1 MQRSPPK
8 HRHDGTS
15 PLPLGMD
22 WSPPPKRWEGRNT
35 IWPHNHQTGWSYCVM
50 IPSWIVQADP
60 GVSNDT
66 FLKSVVFYR
75 IHVGIQSP
83 EGVSSSHGVLKRF
96 SDFLNLYASV
106 KKTFPKK
113 DIPAAPPKH
122 ALLRIN
128 SNRQLLEERRR
139 GLEEWMGRLLSDI
152 DVSRSALVAAF
163 LELEAAVRSSFQEW
177 NQSTSDVIAG
187 PSSSGMFADF
197 PRLDST
203 SQSVVSDLG
212 SDIAFDE
219 STDTGDSNI
228 IQSSKQSPIITHV
241 RKTSSESVGSDASS
255 LRGSE
260 AASVT
265 GFISNSILDGSH
277 DNDVSSF
284 MDTSCETL
292 NDAQVILPMDQK
304 NKLFRLLL
312 TLQRRVVTGKTD
324 MEDLIA
330 RLNQETAVKEYL
342 NTKVKDLEVELEVT
356 KQKSKETL
364 EQAIMLERER
374 VTQMQ
379 WDMDELRRKCS
390 EMESKLKFEQN
401 EKTRVES
408 ENTSASGEKE
418 LLVQELEAKNE
429 ELDSVKRHLEEVEK
443 KSKSDIKVLVKEVK
457 NLRSSQAELKKIAN
471 RYSEEK
477 TELQRALQI
486 ERQRW
491 KDTSLSQKKL
501 LHECK
506 ILRDRLQECGVNLF
520 SEEDDKLIIENSSV
534 GDALDLLAT
543 SDNRIGLLLAEAQLL
558 AREDGPTISDTDY
571 NSSTKSAGL
580 NTASMNGT
588 NANISEEEIRKAVTD
603 LFIDNAQLR
612 KELNSITRYA
622 LRLVAKS
629 SDREEI
635 EEAPQRKTVLNR
647 FLSS

>member
-1 MQRSPPK
+1 MPRSPPK

-50 IPSWIVQADP
+50 IPSWTVQADP
-60 GVSNDT
+60 GVSHDT
-66 FLKSVVFYR
+66 FLQSVVFYR

-96 SDFLNLYASV
+96 SDFLNLHASL

-113 DIPAAPPKH
+113 DIPPAPPKH

-128 SNRQLLEERRR
+128 SSRQLLEERRR
-139 GLEEWMGRLLSDI
+139 SLEEWMGRVLSNI
-152 DVSRSALVAAF
+152 DVSRSALIAAF

-177 NQSTSDVIAG
+177 NQSNTDVIAG
-187 PSSSGMFADF
+187 PSSSVTFADF

-203 SQSVVSDLG
+203 SQSVASDLG
-212 SDIAFDE
+212 SDFAFDE

-228 IQSSKQSPIITHV
+228 NQSTKQNTTMTHL
-241 RKTSSESVGSDASS
+241 RKASSESIGSDVSS

-260 AASVT
+260 VASIA
-265 GFISNSILDGSH
+265 GHLSNSILDGSV
-277 DNDVSSF
+277 DNDLSNF
-284 MDTSCETL
+284 MDNLCESL
-292 NDAQVILPMDQK
+292 NDAQVVLPMDQK
-304 NKLFRLLL
+304 NKLVRLLL
-312 TLQRRVVTGKTD
+312 TLQRRAVTAKTD

-356 KQKSKETL
+356 KQKTKETL

-401 EKTRVES
+401 EKTRAES
-408 ENTSASGEKE
+408 EKTSASDEKE
-418 LLVQELEAKNE
+418 LLVQDLESKQE
-429 ELDSVKRHLEEVEK
+429 ELNIVRRHLEEVEK
-443 KSKSDIKVLVKEVK
+443 KSKSDIKVLVKEVRT
-457 NLRSSQAELKKIAN
+457 LRSSQAELKKMTN

-491 KDTSLSQKKL
+491 KDTNLSREKL

-520 SEEDDKLIIENSSV
+520 SEDEDKLVIENSV

-558 AREDGPTISDTDY
+558 AREDEPTISGTDY
-571 NSSTKSAGL
+571 NSSTKSAAL
-580 NTASMNGT
+580 FNKDSMNGENLT
-588 NANISEEEIRKAVTD
+588 VSEEDIRKALTD

-612 KELNSITRYA
+612 KELNSVSRCA
-622 LRLVAKS
+622 LRLVSK
-629 SDREEI
+629 SDRGEAEEV
-635 EEAPQRKTVLNR
+635 PLRKTVLDR